1 MIITFMQQHTHHH
14 SHGHHHHG
22 GSNKALLFALVLTL
36 LFAFVEVAGGLW
48 ADSLALLGDASHMFS
63 DTFALGLALFAA
75 WLAKK
80 PPSVTHS
87 YGLMR
92 AEVVAA
98 MFNGVF
104 MLIIV
109 GAIVFHAI
117 ERLNNPHQVQGM
129 TVMIVAGI
137 GMVVNIFAAYILMRG
152 EDDLNTRG
160 ALLHVM
166 GDLLGSVA
174 ALLSGLL
181 IHFFGW
187 QMVDPILSVLIC
199 ILILGSTLRLL
210 REALN
215 IVMEGV
221 PSHLNLED
229 IGMAMANVDN
239 VRSVHDLHVWTLASG
254 KIALSAHIM
263 MDGLQQWPAIL
274 RETQQLLHEQYEIE
288 HITLQPETTVT
299 VVSLEEGIV
308 TRGR

>member
-1 MIITFMQQHTHHH
+1 MQQHTHHH